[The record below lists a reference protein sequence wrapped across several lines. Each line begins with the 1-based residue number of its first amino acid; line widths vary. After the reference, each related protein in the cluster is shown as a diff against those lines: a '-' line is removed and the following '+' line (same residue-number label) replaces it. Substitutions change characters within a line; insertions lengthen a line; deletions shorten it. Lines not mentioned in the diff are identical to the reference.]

1 MRRFTIIPGLLAVV
15 LAAVALAASASPAG
29 AVTQSQLEKAGWT
42 CIVPLPVTDE
52 PHCIRTADLVGMIG
66 GQAETTTFLV
76 FDLDGKFVGTEF
88 NLRGDIYRKGEP
100 PCPTDPPTHE
110 YTHLFPVFGFDY
122 YACHRFDSDHL

>member
-1 MRRFTIIPGLLAVV
+1 MRRFTIIPGLLAVA

-29 AVTQSQLEKAGWT
+29 AVTQSQLGKGWT
-42 CIVPLPVTDE
+42 CIAPLPVTDE
-52 PHCIRTADLVGMIG
+52 PHCIRTADFIGMIG

-76 FDLDGKFVGTEF
+76 FDLDGKFLGTEF

-100 PCPTDPPTHE
+100 PCPTDPPTYE
-110 YTHLFPVFGFDY
+110 YTSLFPVFGLDY